1 MPSALMNNN
10 SKIDTQSY
18 RVLSRLSAYTVFLA
32 WFVLG
37 VYIIFVIQDEGVTLR
52 IVKFFLSTEES
63 GVKFR
68 ALMLLAPLAL
78 TLISYLINERAKLF
92 QKTLS
97 AESELRSLFNGL
109 VVAFAN
115 ALDAKSPWTMGH
127 SERVA
132 SYALAIAA
140 EMRIRENDLE
150 MLKIGSLLHDIGK
163 LGTYDVILE
172 KVDPLTAEEWNL
184 IKMHPAKG
192 AAILAPIDQL
202 KKAIPIIRHH
212 HERIDG
218 KGYPDGLK
226 GQNIPLLARIL
237 CVADSFDA
245 MTADRPYKKALA
257 REEAVRQIK
266 DKAGTQFD
274 QDVVETFLKIL
285 NDSAA
290 AIRMSPGS
298 GVVTSGEPANGLF
311 EVQNETVS
319 R

>member
-1 MPSALMNNN
+1 MSDN
-10 SKIDTQSY
+10 SRADIQSY
-18 RVLSRLSAYTVFLA
+18 SVLSRLAAYMVFLA

-37 VYIIFVIQDEGVTLR
+37 VYILDLVENFGVTLSV
-52 IVKFFLSTEES
+52 VKFFLSTEES

-68 ALMLLAPLAL
+68 ALVLLAPLLL
-78 TLISYLINERAKLF
+78 TLISYLVNDRAKLF

-97 AESELRSLFNGL
+97 AESELRSLFEAL

-132 SYALAIAA
+132 SYAMEIAR
-140 EMRIRENDLE
+140 EMRVGKNDLE

-172 KVDPLTAEEWNL
+172 KVDPLTPEEWDL
-184 IKMHPAKG
+184 IKMHPSKG
-192 AAILAPIDQL
+192 AAILGPISQL
-202 KKAIPIIRHH
+202 KQAIPIIKYH

-218 KGYPDGLK
+218 KGYPEGIK
-226 GQNIPLLARIL
+226 GHDIPLLARIL

-245 MTADRPYKKALA
+245 MTADRPYKKALPK
-257 REEAVRQIK
+257 EAAIEQLRQ
-266 DKAGTQFD
+266 KAGTQFD
-274 QDVVETFLKIL
+274 PRVVETFLKIME
-285 NDSAA
+285 NSKVAISSPRSGDAASAGA
-290 AIRMSPGS
+290 VGRP
-298 GVVTSGEPANGLF
+298 VDEFKKEPIL
-311 EVQNETVS
+311 